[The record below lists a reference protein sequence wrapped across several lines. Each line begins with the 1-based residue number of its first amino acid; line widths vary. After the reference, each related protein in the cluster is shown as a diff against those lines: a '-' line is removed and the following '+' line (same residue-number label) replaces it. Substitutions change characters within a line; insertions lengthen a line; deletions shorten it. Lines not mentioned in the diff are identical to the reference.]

1 MENTFETERKMK
13 VSFVIP
19 CYRSAQTLP
28 VVVEEIRD
36 TMTNRLG
43 KDYEI
48 ILVNDA
54 SPDDTFD
61 VIQRLC
67 EEDPNIVGVDFAKNF
82 GQHSGLMAGMN
93 LSSGDVVVCM
103 DDDGQTPASEVGK
116 LLEKIE
122 EGYDVVYARYE
133 HKMHSKFRNFGSR
146 VNSLMTEKLLDK
158 PRELYLSS
166 YFAVKR
172 FVVEEMIQYR
182 NAFPF
187 VDGLLLRTTGNICN
201 VDIPHRMRIAGS
213 SGYTLKKLIGLWVN
227 GFTAFSVKPLR
238 MATYVGSITAM
249 AGFLYA
255 IYTIINK
262 IVDPT
267 VPVGW
272 SSTMAVLLAL
282 GGMILLVLGLIGEY
296 IGRMYICQNQ
306 SPQYVIRRI
315 VNADSLK
322 RKEETE
328 HISCL

>member
-1 MENTFETERKMK
+1 MK

>member
-1 MENTFETERKMK
+1 MENIFETERKMK

-28 VVVEEIRD
+28 IVVEEIRD
-36 TMTNRLG
+36 TMMTSLE

-54 SPDDTFD
+54 SPDDTFN

-67 EEDPNIVGVDFAKNF
+67 AEDPNVIGIDFAKNF
-82 GQHSGLMAGMN
+82 GQHAGLMAGMN
-93 LSSGDVVVCM
+93 LASGDVIVCM

-133 HKMHSKFRNFGSR
+133 HKMHSKFRNLGSR

-158 PRELYLSS
+158 PKELYLSS

-172 FVVEEMIQYR
+172 FVVEEMIQYK

-187 VDGLLLRTTGNICN
+187 VDGLLLRTTSNICN
-201 VDIPHRMRIAGS
+201 VDIQHRARIAGS

-238 MATYVGSITAM
+238 MATYVGCITAM

-255 IYTIINK
+255 IYTIIKK

-272 SSTMAVLLAL
+272 SSTMAVLLAM

-296 IGRMYICQNQ
+296 IGRMYICQNR
-306 SPQYVIRRI
+306 SPQYVIRSI
-315 VNADSLK
+315 VNVDSLNQ
-322 RKEETE
+322 EEKTE
-328 HISCL
+328 HKACL